1 VLEILTAAG
10 SIAAVVVAIPTVGR
24 LRLAHSS
31 RSKRM
36 VRKMNNDLTS
46 YQPQTEILLDNA
58 DKVIK
63 QLHKKSRQTLREIA
77 IGTRL
82 SEGDVRFVLT
92 LLMPREK
99 NLGCRYNLQLGIKR
113 GSAASYRNWSSVR
126 MIRCAWLLYGTVE
139 TPREPTIRAEL

>member
-10 SIAAVVVAIPTVGR
+10 SMAAVVVAIPTVGR

-31 RSKRM
+31 RSRRM

-46 YQPQTEILLDNA
+46 YQSQTEILLDNA

-99 NLGCRYNLQLGIKR
+99 IWLSLQPTAWNQARICRLLQELEFGAHDPMR
-113 GSAASYRNWSSVR
+113 MAALWHRR
-126 MIRCAWLLYGTVE
+126 DPARTHD
-139 TPREPTIRAEL
+139 PR